1 MLYGCKTWTIKAID
15 VQKFEAVEI
24 WVRRKMT
31 NNKWQDHVKNE
42 ELRLVEECSM
52 VNTILKRQRQWV

>member
-1 MLYGCKTWTIKAID
+1 MLYGCETWTIKAID
-15 VQKFEAVEI
+15 VQKFETVEI

-42 ELRLVEECSM
+42 ELRLVKECSM
-52 VNTILKRQRQWV
+52 VNAILKRQRQWV

>member
-1 MLYGCKTWTIKAID
+1 MRDLDINAID
-15 VQKFEAVEI
+15 VKKFEAVEI

-31 NNKWQDHVKNE
+31 NNKWQDHVKNL